1 MILKTAAYLWENR
14 NQSNQRAKKLVTN
27 QVYNFKRELL
37 ISFNISFHYEVHIEI
52 KGLSHFLP

>member
-37 ISFNISFHYEVHIEI
+37 KSFNISYHYKVHIEI
-52 KGLSHFLP
+52 KGLSHFHP